1 MAHRAS
7 GAEGRLPELT
17 GALVHAFSPLGPGL
31 QPFLMQPYEC
41 RYILTML
48 KYTVLGIVA
57 LLALTSGVPVC
68 LEFALNLGGASH
80 ANEFSGKFY
89 SLS

>member
-1 MAHRAS
+1 MALRTAAYMSRGKRLRFS
-7 GAEGRLPELT
+7 GEHIQAWI
-17 GALVHAFSPLGPGL
+17 PLL
-31 QPFLMQPYEC
+31 SMQPHEG

-80 ANEFSGKFY
+80 ATEVSGKFY
-89 SLS
+89 NLS